1 MHIYKQN
8 LHAIINSII
17 AIYHVSKG
25 NIYYYL

>member
-8 LHAIINSII
+8 LYTIINSII
-17 AIYHVSKG
+17 ATYHVSKG